1 MKQPEPHGKV
11 FIFFLSAVTAAFFW
25 ILLPFYG
32 AVFWGFI
39 LDVMFMP
46 LNDYFLSKIP
56 KKKYTA
62 ALLTL
67 SVCLLIVIIPLIVVI
82 GALTQE
88 SAALYQKILTRSVN
102 FDTSFQ
108 FIVSKLP
115 DWVTDLLNHS
125 GITTLAEFQQKISS
139 GVLQA
144 SQYIAGKLF
153 VIGQNILDFAIGFG
167 IMLYL
172 LFFLLR
178 DGNELATRIRKI
190 IPLADGHKTLLLTK
204 FTGVIRATVKG
215 NLVVAIVQGALGGLV
230 FWFLGI
236 EAALLWGA
244 IMSVLSL
251 LPAGSGV
258 IWVPVAIYFLAT
270 GAIMKGVILLV
281 FGILVI
287 GLIDNLLRPLLVGKD
302 TQMPDYLVLIST
314 LGGMALFGLNG
325 FVIGPVI
332 AALFLTAWE
341 LFSTISQ
348 LPQTGANGDPP
359 VEENRES
366 SSGE

>member
-11 FIFFLSAVTAAFFW
+11 FIFFLSVVTVAFFW

-39 LDVMFMP
+39 LAVMFMP

-56 KKKYTA
+56 GKKNTA

-82 GALTQE
+82 IALTQE
-88 SAALYQKILTRSVN
+88 SAALYQKILTRIIS
-102 FDTSFQ
+102 FDASFQ
-108 FIVSKLP
+108 FVVSKLP
-115 DWVTDLLNHS
+115 EWAIDLLNHS

-139 GVLQA
+139 GFLQA

-153 VIGQNILDFAIGFG
+153 VIGQNILDFAISFG
-167 IMLYL
+167 LMLYL
-172 LFFLLR
+172 LFFLLK
-178 DGNELATRIRKI
+178 DGNELAARIRKI
-190 IPLADGHKTLLLTK
+190 IPLADQQKMLLLNK

-215 NLVVAIVQGALGGLV
+215 NLVVAIVQGALGGLI

-270 GAIMKGVILLV
+270 GAILKGIILLA
-281 FGILVI
+281 FGVLVI
-287 GLIDNLLRPLLVGKD
+287 GLIDNFLRPILVGKD
-302 TQMPDYLVLIST
+302 TQMPDYLVLVST

-332 AALFLTAWE
+332 AALFITAWG
-341 LFSTISQ
+341 LYSDISQ
-348 LPQTGANGDPP
+348 LPRTDKSIPTKQHEDRPL
-359 VEENRES
+359 
-366 SSGE
+366 

>member
-1 MKQPEPHGKV
+1 MKQPESHGKV
-11 FIFFLSAVTAAFFW
+11 FVLSLSAVTIAFFW

-39 LDVMFMP
+39 LAVMFMP
-46 LNDYFLSKIP
+46 LNDYLLSKMP
-56 KKKYTA
+56 KKKNTA

-67 SVCLLIVIIPLIVVI
+67 SVCLLIVIIPLIIVI
-82 GALTQE
+82 IALTQE
-88 SAALYQKILTRSVN
+88 SAALYQKILTQGVS

-108 FIVSKLP
+108 FIISRLP
-115 DWVTDLLNHS
+115 EWAIDLLNHS
-125 GITTLAEFQQKISS
+125 GITSLAEFQQKISS
-139 GVLQA
+139 SILQA

-178 DGNELATRIRKI
+178 DGNELAARIRKI
-190 IPLADGHKTLLLTK
+190 IPLANHHKTLLLIK

-270 GAIMKGVILLV
+270 GAIMKGIILLV
-281 FGILVI
+281 FGVLVI

-314 LGGMALFGLNG
+314 IGGMALFGLNG

-341 LFSTISQ
+341 LYSTLSQ
-348 LPQTGANGDPP
+348 QPRINDNPP
-359 VEENRES
+359 SEKES
-366 SSGE
+366 

>member
-1 MKQPEPHGKV
+1 MKQTEPHGKV
-11 FIFFLSAVTAAFFW
+11 FILFLSAVTVAFFW

-39 LDVMFMP
+39 LAVMFMP
-46 LNDYFLSKIP
+46 LNDRFLAKMP
-56 KKKYTA
+56 RKKNTA

-82 GALTQE
+82 IALTQE
-88 SAALYQKILTRSVN
+88 SAALYQKILTRSIS
-102 FDTSFQ
+102 FDASFQ

-115 DWVTDLLNHS
+115 DWAIDLLNHS

-139 GVLQA
+139 GLLQA

-153 VIGQNILDFAIGFG
+153 VIGQNILDFTISFG

-178 DGNELATRIRKI
+178 DGNELASRIKKI
-190 IPLADGHKTLLLTK
+190 IPLADDHKTLLLKK

-215 NLVVAIVQGALGGLV
+215 NLVVAIVQGALGGLI

-258 IWVPVAIYFLAT
+258 IWVPAAIYFLAT
-270 GAIMKGVILLV
+270 GAILKGVILLV
-281 FGILVI
+281 FGVLVI
-287 GLIDNLLRPLLVGKD
+287 GLIDNFLRPLLVGKD
-302 TQMPDYLVLIST
+302 TQMPDYLVLVST
-314 LGGMALFGLNG
+314 IGGMALFGLNG

-332 AALFLTAWE
+332 AALFITAWG
-341 LFSTISQ
+341 LYAAISQ
-348 LPQTGANGDPP
+348 LPQTDGNSS
-359 VEENRES
+359 EEKHEDS
-366 SSGE
+366 PL

>member
-1 MKQPEPHGKV
+1 MKQPESHGKM
-11 FIFFLSAVTAAFFW
+11 FLFFLSAVSIAFFW

-39 LDVMFMP
+39 LAVMFMP

-56 KKKYTA
+56 KKKNTA
-62 ALLTL
+62 AFLTL
-67 SVCLLIVIIPLIVVI
+67 LVCLLIVIIPLIVVVI
-82 GALTQE
+82 ALTQE
-88 SAALYQKILTRSVN
+88 SAALYQKILTQGAD
-102 FDTSFQ
+102 FDASFQ

-115 DWVTDLLNHS
+115 GWAIDLLNRS
-125 GITTLAEFQQKISS
+125 GVTTLAEFQQKISS
-139 GVLQA
+139 GLLQA

-167 IMLYL
+167 MMLYL

-178 DGNELATRIRKI
+178 DGNELAARIRKI
-190 IPLADGHKTLLLTK
+190 IPLADTHKMLLLTK
-204 FTGVIRATVKG
+204 FTGVVRATVKG
-215 NLVVAIVQGALGGLV
+215 NLVIAIMQGALGGLV

-258 IWVPVAIYFLAT
+258 VWVPVAIYFLAS
-270 GAIMKGVILLV
+270 GAILKGVVLLV

-287 GLIDNLLRPLLVGKD
+287 GVIDNLLRPLLVGKD
-302 TQMPDYLVLIST
+302 TQMPDYLVLVST
-314 LGGMALFGLNG
+314 IGGMALFGLNG

-341 LFSTISQ
+341 LYSTISQ
-348 LPQTGANGDPP
+348 SPK
-359 VEENRES
+359 
-366 SSGE
+366 